1 MIESFII
8 TLREGIEVALLVGI
22 LLSYVERVG
31 RKSLNFSVYF
41 GLAAGVVLSF
51 FIAFLFSRVE
61 VSEELFEGSVMLLS
75 AVFVGS
81 MVMWMLKTA
90 KFIKRDI
97 EGKLQNVISS
107 SENISPAR
115 KWSFPLIGFV
125 TLCVLREGVETVVF
139 LSAVSLS
146 TSELLSFLGG
156 ILGLFLSVVF
166 GYLFVR
172 GSLVINLPRFFKI
185 TGAVLLIFA
194 FQLVVSGVHEFG
206 EAGIIPVSDREMAVI
221 GPVVKHNMLFLLAI
235 LSIPLFAVL
244 FPGEKKGEKVLLE
257 SLPSP
262 ERRKIL
268 AKKKAEQ
275 RFRLAS
281 SFVGF
286 LALFALSFQYVHAKS
301 PQKIT
306 PPKIIAAENDEVSVP
321 VSDLSDGKLHRYGV
335 ALKGALIR
343 FLLMKASDGRVR
355 SGFDAC
361 RICGSKGYI
370 QEGSRL
376 ICLNCAADIQGKTL
390 GEGGGCNP
398 IPLFSKI
405 EKDAVVIKT
414 RDLLQHAKMFDKTDV
429 PEVVDPVCGMKLKLD
444 MAGGQARYKGKTYY
458 FCRMPTCKKEFKAH
472 PEKFVK

>member
-41 GLAAGVVLSF
+41 GLAAGVILSF
-51 FIAFLFSRVE
+51 FIAFLFSRIE
-61 VSEELFEGSVMLLS
+61 VNQELFDGSVMLLS

-81 MVMWMLKTA
+81 MVIWMLKTA

-97 EGKLQNVISS
+97 EGKLQSMISS
-107 SENISPAR
+107 SENMPPAR

-125 TLCVLREGVETVVF
+125 MLCVLREGVETVVF

-146 TSELLSFLGG
+146 TTELLSFIGG
-156 ILGLFLSVVF
+156 ILGLFLSAVF

-206 EAGIIPVSDREMAVI
+206 EAGIIPVSDREMAII

-257 SLPSP
+257 NLPSP

-281 SFVGF
+281 SLVGF

-301 PQKIT
+301 AQKIT
-306 PPKIIAAENDEVSVP
+306 PPKIVVAENERVAIPLSE
-321 VSDLSDGKLHRYGV
+321 LSDGKLHRYGV
-335 ALKGALIR
+335 VLKSALIR
-343 FLLMKASDGRVR
+343 FLLMKTSDRRVR

-361 RICGSKGYI
+361 RICGSKGYL

-398 IPLFSKI
+398 IPLPSHVVK
-405 EKDAVVIKT
+405 EHVAVYVK
-414 RDLLQHAKMFDKTDV
+414 DLLKQSRLFEKAKV

-444 MAGGQARYKGKTYY
+444 MAGGQAKYKGKTYY
-458 FCRMPTCKKEFKAH
+458 FCRMPTCKKEFNAH

>member
-1 MIESFII
+1 MIESFVI

-22 LLSYVERVG
+22 LLSYVDRVG
-31 RKSLNFSVYF
+31 RKPLNFSVYF
-41 GLAAGVVLSF
+41 GLAAGTALSF
-51 FIAFLFSRVE
+51 LIAFLFSRVD
-61 VSEELFEGSVMLLS
+61 VNEELYEGSVMLLS

-81 MVMWMLKTA
+81 MVVWMLKTA

-97 EGKLQNVISS
+97 EQKLQNVLSAPDGTPS
-107 SENISPAR
+107 VS

-156 ILGLFLSVVF
+156 VLGLFLSAVF

-172 GSLVINLPRFFKI
+172 GSIVINLARFFKI
-185 TGAVLLIFA
+185 TGAVLLLFA

-206 EAGIIPVSDREMAVI
+206 EAGIIPVSDREMAMI
-221 GPVVKHNMLFLLAI
+221 GPVVKHNMLFLFAI
-235 LSIPLFAVL
+235 LSIPLFAVI
-244 FPGEKKGEKVLLE
+244 FPGEKKGEKILLE
-257 SLPSP
+257 KLPSP

-275 RFRLAS
+275 RFRTAS
-281 SFVGF
+281 SLVGF

-306 PPKIIAAENDEVSVP
+306 PPIMMTPENGRIAVP
-321 VSDLSDGKLHRYGV
+321 VSELADGKLHRYGA
-335 ALKGALIR
+335 ALDGKLLR
-343 FLLMKASDGRVR
+343 FLLMKTPDGRIR

-376 ICLNCAADIQGKTL
+376 ICLNCAADIQGATL
-390 GEGGGCNP
+390 GQGGGCNP
-398 IPLFSKI
+398 IPLFSKV
-405 EKDAVVIKT
+405 EKDAVVIQTK
-414 RDLLQHAKMFDKTDV
+414 DLLKQEKIFDKTDV

-444 MAGGQARYKGKTYY
+444 MAGGQVKYKGKTYY

-472 PEKFVK
+472 PENFAK